1 MKKAIWTIV
10 ILLLLGAAG
19 YAAYYFYGNE
29 IVALAKEYL
38 GIGILLPDTP
48 EPESPPVITI
58 EPKKPKVPEPVVTDT
73 LKPQEMKQDNNLM
86 TNELVYFEGE
96 EEQDGLTDEDEM
108 LLGKWQSLENEQWY
122 RVYTDEE
129 AKDGYYWGY
138 EWDESEDVMEED
150 LNKYG
155 NGWFMW
161 KKRGSKVLE
170 LATADNEGQLIP
182 RPYTITK
189 LFYTEMTYKEANSG
203 KKRNFQKAND

>member
-19 YAAYYFYGNE
+19 YAAYYFYGPE
-29 IVALAKEYL
+29 IVALAKQYM
-38 GIGILLPDTP
+38 GIEEPID
-48 EPESPPVITI
+48 EPETPPVITI
-58 EPKKPKVPEPVVTDT
+58 EPKKPQTPKPVKIDTIEPQVMEKKDD
-73 LKPQEMKQDNNLM
+73 MM
-86 TNELVYFEGE
+86 TNELVYFAGE

-108 LLGKWQSLENEQWY
+108 LLGKWQSLENEQWF

-129 AKDGYYWGY
+129 AEDGYYWGY
-138 EWDESEDVMEED
+138 EWDEAEDVTEAD
-150 LNKYG
+150 LQKYG

-170 LATADNEGQLIP
+170 LATADNKGQLIP

-189 LFYTEMTYKEANSG
+189 LFYTEMVYKEANSG
-203 KKRNFQKAND
+203 KKRSFQKAND

>member
-1 MKKAIWTIV
+1 MKKALWTIV

-29 IVALAKEYL
+29 IAALAKEYL

-73 LKPQEMKQDNNLM
+73 LKPQENKQDNLM

-138 EWDESEDVMEED
+138 EWDEAEDITEAD
-150 LNKYG
+150 LKKHG

>member
-29 IVALAKEYL
+29 IVALAKQYM
-38 GIGILLPDTP
+38 GIKEPIE
-48 EPESPPVITI
+48 EPETPPVITI
-58 EPKKPKVPEPVVTDT
+58 EPKKPQTPKPVKIDTIEPQVMEKKDD
-73 LKPQEMKQDNNLM
+73 MM
-86 TNELVYFEGE
+86 TNELVYFAGE

-108 LLGKWQSLENEQWY
+108 LLGKWQSLENEQWF

-129 AKDGYYWGY
+129 AEDGYYWGY
-138 EWDESEDVMEED
+138 EWDEAEDVTEAD
-150 LNKYG
+150 LHKYG

-170 LATADNEGQLIP
+170 LATADNKGQLIP

-189 LFYTEMTYKEANSG
+189 LFYTEMVYKEANSG
-203 KKRNFQKAND
+203 KKRSFQKAND

>member
-29 IVALAKEYL
+29 IAALAKEYL
-38 GIGILLPDTP
+38 GIEIPQPETP
-48 EPESPPVITI
+48 EPESPPVITV
-58 EPKKPKVPEPVVTDT
+58 EPMKPKVPTPVVKDT
-73 LKPQEMKQDNNLM
+73 LKPQENKQDDLM

-129 AKDGYYWGY
+129 AEDGYYWGY
-138 EWDESEDVMEED
+138 EWDEAEDVTEAD
-150 LNKYG
+150 LQKYG

-189 LFYTEMTYKEANSG
+189 LFYTEMVYKEANSG
-203 KKRNFQKAND
+203 KKHSFQKAND